1 VSQRSNQD
9 WLDELRGDRGE
20 AQQRLAYEDL
30 SNYLYV
36 VAYNYL
42 RMRQGQA
49 NPAALAAF
57 ALEELAALAQDFV
70 QETLEKLARDKH
82 ALLAQFAGRGRFTSW
97 AAQIVRREAGQELR
111 KAYWSRRE
119 SLPEEEPLERET
131 AEWSPTFEFA
141 VPSGDADPENM
152 VIRQE
157 AAETLQVCLES
168 LPRRWALAFWGCEA
182 EEHSAKFV
190 AAALGTTANAVYML
204 VYRARRELR
213 KCLREAGLDR
223 DILEAFAG

>member
-1 VSQRSNQD
+1 MSQRSNQD

-20 AQQRLAYEDL
+20 AQQHLAYEDL

-42 RMRQGQA
+42 RMRQDQA
-49 NPAALAAF
+49 NPVALADF
-57 ALEELAALAQDFV
+57 APEELAALAQDFV
-70 QETLEKLARDKH
+70 QETLEKLAREDH
-82 ALLAQFAGRGRFTSW
+82 ALLNQFAGRGRFTSW

-131 AEWSPTFEFA
+131 AEWSPSFEFA
-141 VPSGDADPENM
+141 IPSGGADPENM
-152 VIRQE
+152 MIRQE
-157 AAETLQVCLES
+157 VAETLQACLES
-168 LPRRWALAFWGCEA
+168 LPRRWALAFWGCVA

-190 AAALGTTANAVYML
+190 ADALGTTANAVYML
-204 VYRARRELR
+204 VYRARRQLR
-213 KCLREAGLDR
+213 KCLHEASLDQ